1 TGMRMLAYP
10 AEDPNKNP
18 KPEAL
23 MPVYLYLM
31 GKDSRGVNGQQI
43 DAQPKK

>member
-1 TGMRMLAYP
+1 
-10 AEDPNKNP
+10 
-18 KPEAL
+18 

-31 GKDSRGVNGQQI
+31 GRDSKGVNGQQI